1 MIIIIIEKKKKEKKS
16 FELASEI
23 PDKDKVF
30 CKLFTP

>member
-1 MIIIIIEKKKKEKKS
+1 MIIIIIEKRKKKS